1 MLVFLVLHQVQRLQI
16 VKLVT
21 NATMMVSVVKEK
33 TVSLVPTI
41 VVRRLMVIL
50 RHATVVMEIS
60 LIVAIRHAV
69 VVLNLHHHHPGLHLH
84 HLPELVARRAQF
96 AEQAFPIV
104 ALVVSQT
111 GFVVN
116 FELKDGVFSRERD
129 LLVNGSAFAATCLY
143 ISNDA
148 LIK

>member
-1 MLVFLVLHQVQRLQI
+1 
-16 VKLVT
+16 
-21 NATMMVSVVKEK
+21 MVSVVKEK

-60 LIVAIRHAV
+60 LIVAIQHAA
-69 VVLNLHHHHPGLHLH
+69 VVLNLLHHHHHHPGLHLH
-84 HLPELVARRAQF
+84 HLPELVARRVKF

-116 FELKDGVFSRERD
+116 FEV
-129 LLVNGSAFAATCLY
+129 
-143 ISNDA
+143 
-148 LIK
+148 

>member
-1 MLVFLVLHQVQRLQI
+1 MLVFLVLHQVQHLRI

-84 HLPELVARRAQF
+84 HLPELVARRVQF

-116 FELKDGVFSRERD
+116 FEV
-129 LLVNGSAFAATCLY
+129 
-143 ISNDA
+143 
-148 LIK
+148 